1 MDWLEATDIDTEEDF
16 QIVENIITSLKK
28 ISNNPYLVQNL
39 HHLD

>member
-28 ISNNPYLVQNL
+28 ISNNPYLV
-39 HHLD
+39 